1 MLTKGLIPYEHR
13 KIKIVREN
21 SGGIKDRTKKEV
33 YENHGRISPPEEQI
47 LSRYGFFLLLI

>member
-1 MLTKGLIPYEHR
+1 MLNNKGLIPYEHR

-21 SGGIKDRTKKEV
+21 SGGLNDRTKKES

-47 LSRYGFFLLLI
+47 LSRL